1 MYLPGN
7 ILVGAF
13 AHIQRPLLFRLM
25 APAQNTCVQPACPME
40 AAAPTTGG
48 YTYLRSEG
56 EVSLGGRGKFT
67 GQSSSSGAV
76 GGGRNARGFD
86 RPVES

>member
-1 MYLPGN
+1 MP
-7 ILVGAF
+7 
-13 AHIQRPLLFRLM
+13 
-25 APAQNTCVQPACPME
+25 PAQNDCVQPAYPVE

-56 EVSLGGRGKFT
+56 EVSLGGRGKIT
-67 GQSSSSGAV
+67 GQRSSLGAV
-76 GGGRNARGFD
+76 GGARNARGFD